1 MRSSDACPD
10 RSPPDFLPGAHFH
23 FLTPLY
29 ELLARPMLGGVW
41 RAMADD
47 VCRTAKPGATVADFG
62 CGPATVL
69 RRVAAERP
77 DLALAGVDIDEQM
90 LAISRRRLPGARLLQ
105 GSVAAVPIEDATV
118 DVVVSSLVFHHL
130 PREVKQ
136 GAFREAR
143 RVLKPEGLFFLCDFS
158 TPTTR
163 SGAWLVGLFGKFESG
178 VASQATGE
186 LRELAKA
193 EGFSIAPRWTRWGCI
208 TQHEILS
215 QPPRTDVPTSFVPTE
230 GLDSRL

>member
-1 MRSSDACPD
+1 MRNDHACSDPSA
-10 RSPPDFLPGAHFH
+10 PDFLPGAHFH

-41 RAMADD
+41 RAIADD
-47 VCRTAKPGATVADFG
+47 ICRAAQPGATVADFG

-77 DLALAGVDIDEQM
+77 DLTLVGVDIDEQM
-90 LAISRRRLPGARLLQ
+90 LAISRRRLPGARFLQ
-105 GSVAAVPIEDATV
+105 GSVAAVPIEDASV
-118 DVVVSSLVFHHL
+118 DVVISSLVFHHL

-158 TPTTR
+158 MPTTR
-163 SGAWLVGLFGKFESG
+163 SGAWLVGLFGNFESG

-186 LRELAKA
+186 LRELAEA
-193 EGFSIAPRWTRWGCI
+193 ESFSIAPRWARWGCI
-208 TQHEILS
+208 TQHEIRV
-215 QPPRTDVPTSFVPTE
+215 QPPMES
-230 GLDSRL
+230 LA

>member
-1 MRSSDACPD
+1 MRNDHACSDPSA
-10 RSPPDFLPGAHFH
+10 RDFLPGAHFH

-29 ELLARPMLGGVW
+29 ELIARPMLGGVW
-41 RAMADD
+41 RAVAEDI
-47 VCRTAKPGATVADFG
+47 CRAARPGAMVADFG

-69 RRVAAERP
+69 RRVAAVRS
-77 DLALAGVDIDEQM
+77 DLVLVGVDIDEQM

-105 GSVAAVPIEDATV
+105 GSVAAVPIEDASV

-158 TPTTR
+158 MPTTR

-186 LRELAKA
+186 LRELAEA
-193 EGFSIAPRWTRWGCI
+193 ESFSIAPRWTRWGCI
-208 TQHEILS
+208 TQHEIRA
-215 QPPRTDVPTSFVPTE
+215 QPPTE
-230 GLDSRL
+230 SLA

>member
-1 MRSSDACPD
+1 MRNDHACSDPSA
-10 RSPPDFLPGAHFH
+10 PDFLPGAHFH

-29 ELLARPMLGGVW
+29 ELIARPMLGGVW
-41 RAMADD
+41 RAVAKDI
-47 VCRTAKPGATVADFG
+47 CRAAQPGATVADFG

-69 RRVAAERP
+69 RRVAAKRP
-77 DLALAGVDIDEQM
+77 DLVLVGVDIDEQM

-105 GSVAAVPIEDATV
+105 GSVAAVPIEDASV

-143 RVLKPEGLFFLCDFS
+143 RVLKPDGLFFLCDFS
-158 TPTTR
+158 MPTTR
-163 SGAWLVGLFGKFESG
+163 PSAWLVGLFGKFESG

-186 LRELAKA
+186 LRELAEA
-193 EGFSIAPRWTRWGCI
+193 ESFSIAPRWTRWGCV
-208 TQHEILS
+208 TQHEIRA
-215 QPPRTDVPTSFVPTE
+215 QPPRTGATTPRQAPV
-230 GLDSRL
+230 